1 MSDPVQARSQFPTIL
16 LVEDELAIRTLIR
29 RAFLLPPFTQDA
41 LLGKI
46 REVLQQGS
54 RSPIRASGG

>member
-1 MSDPVQARSQFPTIL
+1 MTDPVQPRSQFPTIV
-16 LVEDELAIRTLIR
+16 LVEDEPAIRTLIR
-29 RAFLLPPFTQDA
+29 RAFLLKPFTQDA
-41 LLGKI
+41 LLGTI

>member
-1 MSDPVQARSQFPTIL
+1 VSDPVQARSQFPTIL
-16 LVEDELAIRTLIR
+16 LVEDEPAIRTLIR

-46 REVLQQGS
+46 REVLQ
-54 RSPIRASGG
+54 